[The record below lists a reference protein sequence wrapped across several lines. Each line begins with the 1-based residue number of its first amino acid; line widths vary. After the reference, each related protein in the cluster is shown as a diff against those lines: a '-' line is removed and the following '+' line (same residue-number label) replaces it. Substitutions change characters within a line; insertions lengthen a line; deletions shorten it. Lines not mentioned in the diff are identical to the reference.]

1 MSTVFEPVM
10 SGKVIAENGQSNGSG
25 TGTSRQREIKQI
37 GLNGQKVVSKRYS
50 LKDATGEPLETWSD
64 IARRV
69 VGHIS
74 KAEHDPLMRDY
85 FYNSMLEI
93 MLNREFIPNTP
104 CLVNAGKPKGQLAA
118 CFVLNVPDSIEG
130 IMEHAQAAAI
140 IHQTGGG
147 CIAGD
152 ARVWSTF
159 CGLEPIEVLFNRTT
173 IDGREGVK
181 LGSGYAFDV
190 GDLDIKTVS
199 MNPKTGATDLQ
210 KVTHV
215 WKFDVPAEQQLT
227 VKTRQGLEVQTSTW
241 HPFMVMRGT
250 ELVEVRADA
259 LENGDVILAPESP
272 EKFWLWTENRQVQ
285 GFEINEEIGWLIGF
299 ILGDGCFDYVRSQR
313 LHRLRL
319 FSGKTDVLE
328 KARAILAKMGTNLTI
343 SLDKRGLYSLN
354 TFKQTVVHAL
364 FESSGLANYGAKGD
378 FIRVPEVIAKS
389 PLPVIYAFLAGLM
402 DSDGYVAED
411 GSPSYTT
418 TSREMSQDLAALCS
432 LLGFEPRVQTKQP
445 TGKSKSVAYT
455 IQICVLPQVNKLA
468 EKIGGFMASDLRR
481 ERLHST
487 SRKQQRIKLNIAP
500 WRELLREKNLANKR
514 GTTADAGEL
523 ARELNYWSCDTKG
536 RIKRDDLYTIGEA
549 LSKTDADRG
558 NLLMRI
564 AMSGFEIESVA
575 PAAEPKPYYD
585 LTVAEWNTYAAGKNG
600 MAMIHNTGMT
610 YEFIRPMGAMVNST
624 RGVAS
629 GPVSFMNIV
638 NTMTEVV
645 KQGGVRRGANMGM
658 MRCLAG
664 NTMISTIEGRVEIKD
679 LVGKRP
685 SLYCTDGEKVRVRQA
700 DAVFSN
706 GVRETIR
713 VWFDDDTFLDC
724 TADHEI
730 LLADCKT
737 YREAGDLQ
745 FGDSVAAFYKRLAN
759 NRFCVSITGSRR
771 HIAEHIAVAEMKYGV
786 YPTAGGRNRQPEET
800 IVHHIDHNP
809 LNNSPENLELM
820 TIREHGVH
828 HGSHDPKFIAHRERI
843 AADRK
848 GKTWEEYYGIEK
860 AAELRERKRKRMT
873 GQKTWNASLTGENYT
888 AHYPN
893 GFGNQHRSPNHKV
906 VRLESLGEQEVFDIS
921 MPEFHNFVAN
931 GIFVHNCTHPDLLR
945 FIHAKNDQHSL
956 TNFNIS
962 VNVTDRFLE
971 AVDNKE
977 WFQTEFDGEIWTQP
991 VFDVVTG
998 TDYIVYRRPTG
1009 ETMTFADKLAF
1020 EDADLSDCTIEN
1032 PPSAGMVYAPDIWNR
1047 IIASAHKYAEPGIAF
1062 IDQVNR
1068 HNHMMESMGPIYAS
1082 NPCVTGETLVATA
1095 DGRGN
1100 VPIKELAE
1108 AGRDVPVFAL
1118 DKRGNIVVRTM
1129 RNPRITGHDKAVY
1142 KVTLDDG
1149 SVIRATANHKLL
1161 IRGGEYKRVDELQ
1174 KGDSLHIMT
1183 RFHSSLHEMFP
1194 IDNAPTQDYVW
1205 VNNSGRTTSKDE
1217 HRLIAQ
1223 FDQNLKRIPAG
1234 HVVHH
1239 KDFNGC
1245 NNRPE
1250 NLQIMSVE
1258 DHNRLH
1264 GDLMKGAHNPMVR
1277 VQTEWSAEKWAS
1289 YSQNMSNAVSGEKNG
1304 RFSGFSNEELKTCAL
1319 ELTEQL
1325 GRRFS
1330 AKEWA
1335 KYAGERGLPTQ
1346 FSKWRND
1353 HLGGLLGLAKW
1364 AAAELGLEHGD
1375 KDPRSVQLYLELTA
1389 QGYDCVFID
1398 NHVHINKNCEVCGKH
1413 FVTIPFRREHGV
1425 CSSRCALNSY
1435 RNTVPN
1441 WETNRLA
1448 NSKAGHERRKV
1459 KLRAEQVEVFLECK
1473 SLGTEKEEDWVKA
1486 CQAKK
1491 ISFEISRKTSPFRSY
1506 ESLKQAASMTNHR
1519 VVSVEF
1525 DGEETVY
1532 NGTVDEFH
1540 NFFIGGFES
1549 LTESG
1554 KVLFSYVCSKNCGE
1568 QFLHFSNS
1576 CNLGSVDL
1584 SKFYKRVGDGTNAD
1598 ESVEWERLAQVT
1610 QLSTQF
1616 LDNVID
1622 AGDFP
1627 LEDIDDVV
1635 KRTRPVGLGIM
1646 GFADLC
1652 LKLQITYGEQAS
1664 IDLMDKV
1671 MGFVRKEAWKASLKI
1686 GAEKGAFPEF
1696 EANRE
1701 AYAKFIYDEIGI
1713 SRDVALT
1720 PRNYET
1726 TTIAPTGTISLVAE
1740 TSSGCEP
1747 NFSWAYVRQDTIG
1760 TRTYVHTSA
1769 AEALGMTVDQTDE
1782 ESIKKAA
1789 QFVVENEDK
1798 LPPYFISALNITSK
1812 QHVQVLAAAQRN
1824 VDNSVSKTCNGANDD
1839 TIESVDELYRMARD
1853 LGCKC
1858 VSYYRDGSRTGQVLT
1873 SIKAEEKPAETTETA
1888 ESIVVEEC
1896 NELTTIQPVAG
1907 TKLELQTRKAEKIE
1921 RPRELQGSTWRIPF
1935 DGRNLYV
1942 TVNHD
1947 GSNVLEVF
1955 ATGTISEGVGLLAS
1969 KMLRGG
1975 FEVKEVARSLN
1986 KVTGTHSVWFNE
1998 RLLTS
2003 PEQAIA
2009 ECLLLIDRR
2018 LKNLPA
2024 SERQAG
2030 KTAETSP
2037 IAAAKPQMSPLIGEC
2052 PECKGQLEHASGCDF
2067 CRDCGYSKC
2076 K

>member
-1 MSTVFEPVM
+1 MSTVFEPVV
-10 SGKVIAENGQSNGSG
+10 SDGVVTKNGKSNGNG
-25 TGTSRQREIKQI
+25 TGTSRKREIKPI
-37 GLNGQKVVSKRYS
+37 GLNGQKVVGKRYS
-50 LKDATGEPLETWSD
+50 LKDVKGEPLESWSD

-69 VGHIS
+69 VGHVS
-74 KAEHDPLMRDY
+74 KAEHDSVMRDY

-93 MLNREFIPNTP
+93 MLNREFVPNTP

-118 CFVLNVPDSIEG
+118 CFVLNVPDSIPG
-130 IMEHAQAAAI
+130 IMEHAKAAAT

-147 CIAGD
+147 
-152 ARVWSTF
+152 
-159 CGLEPIEVLFNRTT
+159 
-173 IDGREGVK
+173 
-181 LGSGYAFDV
+181 
-190 GDLDIKTVS
+190 
-199 MNPKTGATDLQ
+199 
-210 KVTHV
+210 
-215 WKFDVPAEQQLT
+215 
-227 VKTRQGLEVQTSTW
+227 
-241 HPFMVMRGT
+241 
-250 ELVEVRADA
+250 
-259 LENGDVILAPESP
+259 
-272 EKFWLWTENRQVQ
+272 
-285 GFEINEEIGWLIGF
+285 
-299 ILGDGCFDYVRSQR
+299 
-313 LHRLRL
+313 
-319 FSGKTDVLE
+319 
-328 KARAILAKMGTNLTI
+328 
-343 SLDKRGLYSLN
+343 
-354 TFKQTVVHAL
+354 
-364 FESSGLANYGAKGD
+364 
-378 FIRVPEVIAKS
+378 
-389 PLPVIYAFLAGLM
+389 
-402 DSDGYVAED
+402 
-411 GSPSYTT
+411 
-418 TSREMSQDLAALCS
+418 
-432 LLGFEPRVQTKQP
+432 
-445 TGKSKSVAYT
+445 
-455 IQICVLPQVNKLA
+455 
-468 EKIGGFMASDLRR
+468 
-481 ERLHST
+481 
-487 SRKQQRIKLNIAP
+487 
-500 WRELLREKNLANKR
+500 
-514 GTTADAGEL
+514 
-523 ARELNYWSCDTKG
+523 
-536 RIKRDDLYTIGEA
+536 
-549 LSKTDADRG
+549 
-558 NLLMRI
+558 
-564 AMSGFEIESVA
+564 
-575 PAAEPKPYYD
+575 
-585 LTVAEWNTYAAGKNG
+585 
-600 MAMIHNTGMT
+600 TGMT

-658 MRCLAG
+658 MRC
-664 NTMISTIEGRVEIKD
+664 S
-679 LVGKRP
+679 
-685 SLYCTDGEKVRVRQA
+685 
-700 DAVFSN
+700 
-706 GVRETIR
+706 
-713 VWFDDDTFLDC
+713 
-724 TADHEI
+724 
-730 LLADCKT
+730 
-737 YREAGDLQ
+737 
-745 FGDSVAAFYKRLAN
+745 
-759 NRFCVSITGSRR
+759 
-771 HIAEHIAVAEMKYGV
+771 
-786 YPTAGGRNRQPEET
+786 
-800 IVHHIDHNP
+800 
-809 LNNSPENLELM
+809 
-820 TIREHGVH
+820 
-828 HGSHDPKFIAHRERI
+828 
-843 AADRK
+843 
-848 GKTWEEYYGIEK
+848 
-860 AAELRERKRKRMT
+860 
-873 GQKTWNASLTGENYT
+873 
-888 AHYPN
+888 
-893 GFGNQHRSPNHKV
+893 
-906 VRLESLGEQEVFDIS
+906 
-921 MPEFHNFVAN
+921 
-931 GIFVHNCTHPDLLR
+931 HPDILR

-977 WFQTEFDGEIWTQP
+977 WFQTEFDGEAWTQP
-991 VFDVVTG
+991 VFDVLTG
-998 TDYIVYRRPTG
+998 TDYVVYRRPTG
-1009 ETMTFADKLAF
+1009 ETVTFADKLAF
-1020 EDADLSDCTIEN
+1020 ENADLSDCSIEN
-1032 PPSAGMVYAPDIWNR
+1032 PPSVGMVYAPDIWNR

-1068 HNHMMESMGPIYAS
+1068 HNHMMESMGPIFAS
-1082 NPCVTGETLVATA
+1082 NPCVTGETLVAVA

-1108 AGRDVPVFAL
+1108 AGKDVPVFAL
-1118 DKRGNIVVRTM
+1118 DARGNIVIRTM
-1129 RNPRITGHDKAVY
+1129 RNPRITGHNKAVY

-1149 SVIRATANHKLL
+1149 SIIRATANHKLL
-1161 IRGGEYKRVDELQ
+1161 IRGGDYKRVDELQ

-1183 RFHSSLHEMFP
+1183 RFHASLKDVFP
-1194 IDNAPTQDYVW
+1194 TANSRSQDYVW
-1205 VNNSGRTTSKDE
+1205 LNNGGKTANKAE

-1223 FDQNLKRIPAG
+1223 FHQNLESIPTG

-1239 KDFNGC
+1239 KDFNAQ
-1245 NNRPE
+1245 NNSPE
-1250 NLQIMSVE
+1250 NLQVMSVQ
-1258 DHNRLH
+1258 DHDRLH
-1264 GDLMKGAHNPMVR
+1264 GDLMKGANNPMVR
-1277 VQTEWSAEKWAS
+1277 AQTEWSAEKWAS
-1289 YSQNMSNAVSGEKNG
+1289 YGQNMSNAVSGENNG
-1304 RFSGFSNEELKTCAL
+1304 RFSGFSNEDLKVSAL
-1319 ELTEQL
+1319 ELTKQI

-1353 HLGGLLGLAKW
+1353 HLGGVLGLAKW
-1364 AAAELGLEHGD
+1364 AAAEIGLEHGD
-1375 KDPRSVQLYLELTA
+1375 KDPRSVQLYLNLTA
-1389 QGYDCVFID
+1389 QGYDCVFI
-1398 NHVHINKNCEVCGKH
+1398 NGCVHINKNCEVCGVH
-1413 FVTIPFRREHGV
+1413 FVTIPYRRESGV
-1425 CSSRCALNSY
+1425 CSSSCALNSY

-1441 WETNRLA
+1441 WEANRLA
-1448 NSKAGHERRKV
+1448 NSKAGHERRKI

-1473 SLGTEKEEDWVKA
+1473 SLGEAKKEDWVRA
-1486 CQAKK
+1486 CQTKG

-1506 ESLKQAASMTNHR
+1506 ESLKEAASMTNHK
-1519 VVSVEF
+1519 VISVEF

-1549 LTESG
+1549 LTERG
-1554 KVLFSYVCSKNCGE
+1554 KPLFSYINNRQCGE

-1576 CNLGSVDL
+1576 CNLGSIDL
-1584 SKFYKRVGDGTNAD
+1584 SKFYKKVGDGLNAD

-1652 LKLQITYGEQAS
+1652 LKLQITYGSQDS

-1686 GAEKGAFPEF
+1686 GAEKGTFPEF

-1760 TRTYVHTSA
+1760 TRTYVHSLA

-1839 TIESVDELYRMARD
+1839 TVESVDELYRMARD

-1858 VSYYRDGSRTGQVLT
+1858 VSYYRDGSRDGQVLT
-1873 SIKAEEKPAETTETA
+1873 SIKVEDKKVEDAET
-1888 ESIVVEEC
+1888 IVVEEHS
-1896 NELTTIQPVAG
+1896 QPATFESVA
-1907 TKLELQTRKAEKIE
+1907 ETRMAKAEKID
-1921 RPRELQGSTWRIPF
+1921 RPRELQGSTWRITF
-1935 DGRNLYV
+1935 DNVNLYV

-1947 GSNVLEVF
+1947 GRNVLEVF
-1955 ATGTISEGVGLLAS
+1955 ATGPISESVGLLAS
-1969 KMLRGG
+1969 RMLRGG

-1986 KVTGTHSVWFNE
+1986 KVTGTHAVWFNE

-2024 SERQAG
+2024 SERQIS
-2030 KTAETSP
+2030 KTATVQTP
-2037 IAAAKPQMSPLIGEC
+2037 IVEVENKPKMSALIGEC